1 MTTGLRSRFPLR
13 TNWIVS
19 CSALLLAA
27 LLLPCPGSASPAL
40 AQAQDGGH
48 HNHGA
53 APPPQGTPGPA
64 APKGVTAPAPA
75 GGAGPAGTI
84 NTPSW
89 FAGGEGL
96 FVPPYFDTFKGLDL
110 AALGPVQKERFLHW
124 VNTEFCTCGQSGCRR
139 DTIANCYVND
149 PTCPWAPV
157 RIRKILEEVKKGA
170 TLPWAPYALPA
181 PGR

>member
-1 MTTGLRSRFPLR
+1 LGSRFPLR
-13 TNWIVS
+13 THWIVGFS
-19 CSALLLAA
+19 AFLLSALP
-27 LLLPCPGSASPAL
+27 LPWLGPASPAL
-40 AQAQDGGH
+40 AQSQDGGH
-48 HNHGA
+48 HHHEA
-53 APPPQGTPGPA
+53 APSPRATPGQA
-64 APKGVTAPAPA
+64 APKGVPAPAPA
-75 GGAGPAGTI
+75 GSPGLAGTI
-84 NTPSW
+84 DTPSW

-96 FVPPYFDTFKGLDL
+96 FVPPYYDTFKGLDL
-110 AALGPVQKERFLHW
+110 AGLGPVQRERFLHW

-170 TLPWAPYALPA
+170 TLPWAPYAVPA